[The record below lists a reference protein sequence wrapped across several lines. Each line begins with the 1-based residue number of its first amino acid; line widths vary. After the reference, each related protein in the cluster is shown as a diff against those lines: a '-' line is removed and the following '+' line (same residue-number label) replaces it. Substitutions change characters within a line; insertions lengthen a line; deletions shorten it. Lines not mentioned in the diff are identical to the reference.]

1 MAKRLGLT
9 AAVFLALSSCGPSQ
23 SERLT
28 SLETKVRNLA
38 ELHTF
43 EQTYRDVV
51 YLGEQREFLFF
62 RTMDRQLL
70 FSVNIRI
77 RAGVDLRQGVRVL
90 PGADRRSVF
99 VEVPAPTVLLVDADE
114 ESISQ
119 YFVRERG
126 GAIGWLEVGAEI
138 EAAKDQVVADAV
150 SRGILDRAGENARE
164 VLENL
169 FSQAGFDSVTV
180 TFGPPRPRD
189 LEG

>member
-1 MAKRLGLT
+1 VVKRLGLT
-9 AAVFLALSSCGPSQ
+9 AAVFLILSSCGPSQ
-23 SERLT
+23 DERLT
-28 SLETKVRNLA
+28 SLESKVRNLA

-70 FSVNIRI
+70 FSVNIRV

-90 PGADRRSVF
+90 RGSDRRSVF
-99 VEVPAPTVLLVDADE
+99 VEVPAPTILLVDADE

-138 EAAKDQVVADAV
+138 EAAKEQVIADAV

-169 FSQAGFDSVTV
+169 FSQAGFESVTI
-180 TFGPPRPRD
+180 TFGERAPMD

>member
-1 MAKRLGLT
+1 MVKRLGLT
-9 AAVFLALSSCGPSQ
+9 AAVFLIFSSCGPSQ
-23 SERLT
+23 DERLT

-70 FSVNIRI
+70 FSVNIRV

-90 PGADRRSVF
+90 PGPDRRSVY
-99 VEVPAPTVLLVDADE
+99 VEVPAPTILLVDADE

-126 GAIGWLEVGAEI
+126 GTIGWLEVGAEI
-138 EAAKDQVVADAV
+138 EAAKVQVISDAV
-150 SRGILDRAGENARE
+150 DRGILDRAGENARE
-164 VLENL
+164 VLENV
-169 FSQAGFDSVTV
+169 FSQAGFESVTI
-180 TFGPPRPRD
+180 TFGETAPGE

>member
-1 MAKRLGLT
+1 MVKRLGLT
-9 AAVFLALSSCGPSQ
+9 AAVFLVLSSCGPSQ
-23 SERLT
+23 DERLT
-28 SLETKVRNLA
+28 SLEAKVRNLA

-70 FSVNIRI
+70 FSVNIRV

-99 VEVPAPTVLLVDADE
+99 VEVPAPSILLVDADE

-138 EAAKDQVVADAV
+138 EAAKAQVTADAV
-150 SRGILDRAGENARE
+150 NRGILDRAGENARE

-169 FSQAGFDSVTV
+169 FSQAGFESVTI
-180 TFGPPRPRD
+180 TFGDPDPQD